1 LRLPNKPFAI
11 TASDSGH
18 QIKPLPDAIPFALAW
33 AQTNHGSNN
42 IMQHDRSLA
51 LAFGGLAAMTAA
63 LGIGR
68 FVYTPILPAM
78 LGALGWSKS
87 DAGLV
92 ASANLLGYFIG
103 ALLAGRP
110 FAVARPRPWLLAAL
124 TISAV
129 STAAMALPS
138 DIVSFVSLR
147 FIGGV
152 ASAFVIVCASTLVL
166 ERLSASGRGSLS
178 AVQFAG
184 VGFGIMISAIT
195 VSVLLASGAGWRSLW
210 IGTGSLAV
218 LAAVAAAALIPAA
231 DQAGAAMKPEM
242 INAPPSGM
250 TAMVVAYGLFGF
262 GYIITAT
269 FLVAIVR
276 LTAEVRVLEPWVW
289 TLFGLA
295 AIPSVTVW
303 SWLGQRVG
311 ILNAFAAAC
320 AIEAVGVAVSVEWVT
335 IPGIC
340 LSALLLGG
348 TFMGLTVL
356 GFLAGRM
363 LSSGHPHRAF
373 ARMTASFSIGQMIG
387 PTLAGFLSERL
398 GDFRV
403 ASLIAAAALVAA
415 AALALRT
422 SWAASTSP
430 QMAPDTAARTARR

>member
-1 LRLPNKPFAI
+1 MR
-11 TASDSGH
+11 T
-18 QIKPLPDAIPFALAW
+18 
-33 AQTNHGSNN
+33 
-42 IMQHDRSLA
+42 DRSAA

-63 LGIGR
+63 IGIGR

-110 FAVARPRPWLLAAL
+110 FVIARPRPWLLTAL

-129 STAAMALPS
+129 STAAMAVPS
-138 DIVSFVSLR
+138 DMVSFVSLR

-152 ASAFVIVCASTLVL
+152 ASAFAIVCTSTLVL

-178 AVQFAG
+178 AIQFAG
-184 VGFGIMISAIT
+184 VGFGVMISAIA
-195 VSVLLASGAGWRSLW
+195 VSTMLAAGANWRTLW
-210 IGTGSLAV
+210 MGTGSLAI
-218 LAAVAAAALIPAA
+218 LAAIAAALLIPEAEDHRAPMKA
-231 DQAGAAMKPEM
+231 DVAGTPPPGMAAM
-242 INAPPSGM
+242 I
-250 TAMVVAYGLFGF
+250 VAYGLFGF

-303 SWLGQRVG
+303 NWLGKRIG

-320 AIEAVGVAVSVEWVT
+320 AIEAVGVATSVEWVT

-348 TFMGLTVL
+348 TFMGITVL
-356 GFLAGRM
+356 GFMAGRM
-363 LSSGHPHRAF
+363 LSAGHPHQAF
-373 ARMTASFSIGQMIG
+373 ARMTASFSLGQMAG
-387 PTLAGFLSERL
+387 PLVAGFLSERL

-403 ASLIAAAALVAA
+403 ASLIAAAALIAA
-415 AALALRT
+415 AVLSART
-422 SWAASTSP
+422 SWVASRFT
-430 QMAPDTAARTARR
+430 

>member
-1 LRLPNKPFAI
+1 
-11 TASDSGH
+11 
-18 QIKPLPDAIPFALAW
+18 
-33 AQTNHGSNN
+33 
-42 IMQHDRSLA
+42 MQHDRSVA

-110 FAVARPRPWLLAAL
+110 FAVARPRAWLLAAL
-124 TISAV
+124 AISAV

-138 DIVSFVSLR
+138 DLASFVGLR

-166 ERLSASGRGSLS
+166 ERLSVSGRGSLS

-184 VGFGIMISAIT
+184 VGFGIMISAIV
-195 VSVLLASGAGWRSLW
+195 VSVMLASGAGWRNLW
-210 IGTGSLAV
+210 IGTGALAM
-218 LAAVAAAALIPAA
+218 LAAIAAAALIPAA
-231 DQAGAAMKPEM
+231 GPIVASIKPEM
-242 INAPPSGM
+242 TEAPPSGM
-250 TAMVVAYGLFGF
+250 TAMIVAYGLFGF

-276 LTAEVRVLEPWVW
+276 LTNEVRVLEPWIW

-303 SWLGQRVG
+303 NWLGKRIG
-311 ILNAFAAAC
+311 ILSAFAAAC
-320 AIEAVGVAVSVEWVT
+320 AIEAIGVAISVEWVT
-335 IPGIC
+335 ISGIC

-348 TFMGLTVL
+348 TFMGITVL
-356 GFLAGRM
+356 GFMAGRM

-373 ARMTASFSIGQMIG
+373 ARMTASFSIGQMVG

-398 GDFRV
+398 GDFRL

-415 AALALRT
+415 AALAIWT
-422 SWAASTSP
+422 SWLVAAKAG
-430 QMAPDTAARTARR
+430 QRRPAHGIATT

>member
-1 LRLPNKPFAI
+1 MR
-11 TASDSGH
+11 T
-18 QIKPLPDAIPFALAW
+18 
-33 AQTNHGSNN
+33 
-42 IMQHDRSLA
+42 DRSAA

-63 LGIGR
+63 IGIGR

-110 FAVARPRPWLLAAL
+110 FVIARPRPWLLTAL

-129 STAAMALPS
+129 STAAMAVPS
-138 DIVSFVSLR
+138 DMVSFVSLR

-152 ASAFVIVCASTLVL
+152 ASAFAIVCTSTLVL

-178 AVQFAG
+178 AIQFAG
-184 VGFGIMISAIT
+184 VGFGVMISAIA
-195 VSVLLASGAGWRSLW
+195 VSTMLAAGANWRTLW
-210 IGTGSLAV
+210 MGTGSLAI
-218 LAAVAAAALIPAA
+218 LAAIAAALLIPEAEDHRAPMKA
-231 DQAGAAMKPEM
+231 DVAGTPPPGMAAM
-242 INAPPSGM
+242 I
-250 TAMVVAYGLFGF
+250 VAYGLFGF

-303 SWLGQRVG
+303 NWLGKRIG

-320 AIEAVGVAVSVEWVT
+320 AIEAVGVATSVEWVT

-348 TFMGLTVL
+348 TFMGITVL
-356 GFLAGRM
+356 GFMAGRM
-363 LSSGHPHRAF
+363 LSAGHPHQAF
-373 ARMTASFSIGQMIG
+373 ARMTASFSLGQMAG
-387 PTLAGFLSERL
+387 PLVAGFLSERL

-403 ASLIAAAALVAA
+403 ASLIAAAALIAA
-415 AALALRT
+415 AGLSART
-422 SWAASTSP
+422 SWVASRFT
-430 QMAPDTAARTARR
+430 